1 MLITFSSFPIKRG
14 AFAPLCSR
22 VVPPAIRRA
31 VFLVLPINER
41 GQGAATKAD
50 LGLAVQELET
60 TYVVAIGECT
70 GSDPLY
76 SEAKQLIARLADV
89 SDLGS
94 IFASTKDP
102 A

>member
-1 MLITFSSFPIKRG
+1 MLIAFSSFPIERA

-22 VVPPAIRRA
+22 VVPPAIRR
-31 VFLVLPINER
+31 VVLLTLPIKER

-50 LGLAVQELET
+50 LGLAVQELGIIC
-60 TYVVAIGECT
+60 VVAIGECT
-70 GSDPLY
+70 GSDPLH